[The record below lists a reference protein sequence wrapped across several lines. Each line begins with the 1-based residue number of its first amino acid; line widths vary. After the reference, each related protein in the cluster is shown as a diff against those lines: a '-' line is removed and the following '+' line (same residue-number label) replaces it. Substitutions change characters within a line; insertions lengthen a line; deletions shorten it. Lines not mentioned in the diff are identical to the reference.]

1 MQSVQSIQRSI
12 ATVGYL
18 GPADG
23 QPGPHTCHYVQVYAR
38 TYGQYLG
45 PVDRVLGPRSW
56 LGSAAGVEFQAR
68 NTAETARPP
77 RSALY
82 AP

>member
-18 GPADG
+18 RPADG
-23 QPGPHTCHYVQVYAR
+23 QPGPHPGHYVQVYAR

-45 PVDRVLGPRSW
+45 SVDRVLGPRSW

-77 RSALY
+77 RSAQY